1 MNLDAQSPWN
11 FRLMLTCLAT
21 AWLSACGQFPA
32 GTLTEAEHVRPRII
46 QNSLGMKFVRVPAG
60 EFMMGSGERTE
71 DLSRD
76 YPAYA
81 PQDLQ
86 ALGDEGPRH
95 GVRITRA
102 FWLGQHEVTVDQ
114 FRQFLEASGYTPESI
129 ADGTGGYGYNPTH
142 DPASSARGERFE
154 GRNPRY
160 AWHDPGFAQTR
171 DDPVVNVTWNDAVA
185 MARWLSEREGVRYRL
200 PTEAE
205 WEYACRAGTSTRYHT
220 GDDAASLLGS
230 AALLDLDTAQR
241 WPNRLPFAL
250 SGHDGYVFTAPVGT
264 FAPNAFGL
272 FDMHGNVWEWVADRY
287 GEHYYAES
295 PTDDPQGPVAGDLH
309 VRRGGS
315 WATSALYLRSSYRN
329 WNTAQTRYTLVGMRL
344 LREAMPGDD

>member
-1 MNLDAQSPWN
+1 MDAKNPWN
-11 FRLMLTCLAT
+11 FRFMVTCLTT
-21 AWLSACGQFPA
+21 ASLSAFGQFPV
-32 GTLTEAEHVRPRII
+32 GTITEADHVRPHII
-46 QNSLGMKFVRVPAG
+46 KNSLEMKFVRVPAG
-60 EFMMGSGERTE
+60 EFMMGSDEGPES
-71 DLSRD
+71 LSRE

-81 PQDLQ
+81 PEDLQ
-86 ALGDEGPRH
+86 ALSDERPRH
-95 GVRITRA
+95 LVRITRA
-102 FWLGQHEVTVDQ
+102 FWLGQHEVTVQQ
-114 FRQFLEASGYTPESI
+114 FRRFLEASGYTPESI
-129 ADGTGGYGYNPTH
+129 ADGTGGYGYNPAY
-142 DPASSARGERFE
+142 DPASSTRGERFE
-154 GRNPRY
+154 GRNFRY
-160 AWHDPGFAQTR
+160 SWHDPGFPQTG

-205 WEYACRAGTSTRYHT
+205 WEYACRAGTSTRYNT
-220 GDDAASLLGS
+220 GDDAGSLLGS

-250 SGHDGYVFTAPVGT
+250 PGHDGYVFTAPVGT

-272 FDMHGNVWEWVADRY
+272 FDMHGNVWEWVADWY

-295 PTDDPQGPVAGDLH
+295 PTDDPLGPGSGDLH

-344 LREAMPGDD
+344 LREAMPLDD